1 MIWLSIPLYYRWDDI
16 AYIRKCAHLL
26 FMLLTDSLTIFS
38 LVVVLASVQGQSRSN
53 VTVKRNFIILLLL
66 RSIAVTEIYILIKSQ
81 KDSSS
86 V

>member
-1 MIWLSIPLYYRWDDI
+1 
-16 AYIRKCAHLL
+16 
-26 FMLLTDSLTIFS
+26 MLLTDSLTIFS
-38 LVVVLASVQGQSRSN
+38 LVVVLACVQGQSRSN

-86 V
+86 VL

>member
-1 MIWLSIPLYYRWDDI
+1 
-16 AYIRKCAHLL
+16 
-26 FMLLTDSLTIFS
+26 MLLTDSLTIFS

>member
-1 MIWLSIPLYYRWDDI
+1 
-16 AYIRKCAHLL
+16 
-26 FMLLTDSLTIFS
+26 MLLTDSLTIFS
-38 LVVVLASVQGQSRSN
+38 LVVVLACVQGQSRSN